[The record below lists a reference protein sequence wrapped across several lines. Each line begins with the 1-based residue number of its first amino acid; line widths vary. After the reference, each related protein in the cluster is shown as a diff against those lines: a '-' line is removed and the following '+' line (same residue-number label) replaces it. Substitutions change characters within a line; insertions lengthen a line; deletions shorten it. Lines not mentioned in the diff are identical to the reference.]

1 LTQARGAMSC
11 RVFLEAVVA
20 SLLIFLS
27 APAGWTAERPGIEI
41 KFAALPPE
49 GSTWLKVMR
58 TLDKTLREK
67 SGGRLGFRIYPG
79 GIAGDE
85 LDVLRKIQI
94 GQIHAAAFSGAGL
107 TRILPEVRV
116 LDLPFLF
123 HSLEEADRVH
133 AELRDHFAELF
144 RTKGFEFLSWA
155 EVGNV
160 HLFSKNTIRR
170 VSDIS
175 RCKVWTWSGD
185 PISQETFQAM
195 GTSPIPLAVTD
206 VTTSLSTGMIDTVY
220 GPPLGALALQWHAYT
235 KTMTSLPLAHAT
247 GAFLL
252 SERFYRE
259 MPEDL
264 QVLLSEECVKSMAA
278 LTRELRDQSQ
288 EAVRIIEQSGLTVI
302 PDPSGDDLAAFYR
315 VHDLVAERLADK
327 VYSRKLLDRIYA
339 VLGRTP

>member
-1 LTQARGAMSC
+1 MAKGRSATSC
-11 RVFLEAVVA
+11 GVFVKALAA
-20 SLLIFLS
+20 FLLVFLS
-27 APAGWTAERPGIEI
+27 APAGWAAQRPEIEI

-58 TLDKTLREK
+58 ALDKTLREK

-123 HSLEEADRVH
+123 RSLEEADRVH
-133 AELRDHFAELF
+133 GELRDHFIELF
-144 RTKGFEFLSWA
+144 RNKGFEFLSWA

-160 HLFSKNTIRR
+160 HLFSKNAIRQ

-247 GAFLL
+247 GAVLL
-252 SERFYRE
+252 SERFYRGI
-259 MPEDL
+259 PEDL
-264 QVLLSEECVKSMAA
+264 QGLLREEVANSMAD
-278 LTRELRDQSQ
+278 LTRELRDQAQ

-302 PDPSGDDLAAFYR
+302 PEPSGDDLAAFYR
-315 VHDLVAERLADK
+315 IHDLVAERLADK
-327 VYSRKLLDRIYA
+327 VYSRALLDRIYT